1 MDDLGYLEEILLSS
15 YERHG
20 EKPLTNRW
28 LLNIVR
34 MAKRNK
40 QRGLFW
46 DEASIDDIY

>member
-1 MDDLGYLEEILLSS
+1 MDDLDYLEGILLSS

-40 QRGLFW
+40 QREDYW
-46 DEASIDDIY
+46 DEASQDDLY